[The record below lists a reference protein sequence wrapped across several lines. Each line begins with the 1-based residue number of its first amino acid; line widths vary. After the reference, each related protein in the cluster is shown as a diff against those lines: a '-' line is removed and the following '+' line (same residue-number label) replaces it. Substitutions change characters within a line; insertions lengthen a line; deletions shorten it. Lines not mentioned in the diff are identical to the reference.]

1 MFSSLKEPT
10 ADVEAK
16 TKAISPS
23 KEKEEKDQLP
33 IKAKA
38 KAKTKRREKTE
49 DSSSESEG
57 CDGPVM
63 DDDLDDDL
71 ASPMAGLSVS
81 GVDHNSF
88 LPTSDPSCKRNW
100 DDDLILPDTF
110 FSGKKRHH
118 KRNLILEGS
127 CNYFFWMDKIA
138 MVRHDCSL
146 EKNKIKFPEMMN
158 NVDFEQI
165 LSKHSL

>member
-1 MFSSLKEPT
+1 MLPKHLDKLSWKLFSFLKEST
-10 ADVEAK
+10 ADVGAK
-16 TKAISPS
+16 TKEISPG
-23 KEKEEKDQLP
+23 KEKEEKEQLA

-38 KAKTKRREKTE
+38 KAKTKKREKTE

-138 MVRHDCSL
+138 MVRHNCSL
-146 EKNKIKFPEMMN
+146 EKTK
-158 NVDFEQI
+158 
-165 LSKHSL
+165 SSLGPIVS

>member
-1 MFSSLKEPT
+1 MYIVFGVFTNEIFGNNLVKLIFFLKEPT
-10 ADVEAK
+10 ADIKAK
-16 TKAISPS
+16 TAEISPS
-23 KEKEEKDQLP
+23 KEKEEIDKEP
-33 IKAKA
+33 IKAKP
-38 KAKTKRREKTE
+38 KAKIAKREKTE

-88 LPTSDPSCKRNW
+88 LPTSDPSCKRKW

-138 MVRHDCSL
+138 MVRQDC
-146 EKNKIKFPEMMN
+146 F
-158 NVDFEQI
+158 
-165 LSKHSL
+165 